1 MIIARLILFIIIF
14 VIGLI
19 VAPILGLIEMFKQA
33 GQLWGATG
41 KKRATPKPEPTPQV
55 NFQYPSGYTGVDTSA
70 KPQPEGKTTMTADDW
85 AKVSLVHWDKEGH
98 S

>member
-1 MIIARLILFIIIF
+1 MIILRLVLFVIIF
-14 VIGLI
+14 AIDLV

-41 KKRATPKPEPTPQV
+41 KKRATPEPAQLV
-55 NFQYPSGYTGVDTSA
+55 NCQYPLGYTGVDTA
-70 KPQPEGKTTMTADDW
+70 EQPKLEGKTTMSAEDW
-85 AKVSLVHWDKEGH
+85 AKVSLVHWEKEGH